1 MLVCPQ
7 CQFEN
12 PNTNKFCQECGTSL
26 TQNTCLECSSLVP
39 FDAVQC
45 QECGEIAGVIWWALV
60 VGESRRAAE
69 LPLATATTAVEASAD
84 PNAVAVSPSD
94 QAHTYLDRHQ
104 RYRLLEK
111 LPSPEGENLEMH
123 VRVLDCQPFQMS
135 LLEALAKQESDT
147 PLGQLKVESQ
157 PELEGGSES
166 AALPGDRMPSVQV
179 MAVPTIAQPYLAL
192 GSKFHQALPVIHDA
206 WQQDGQQIILLE
218 DRALLPRL
226 IDLWLDDELALPP
239 LQLLHWLYETV
250 ELWSTLDAWQA
261 CRSLL
266 EIDNLRVDEDQA
278 ICLQR
283 LHFNLPEAPLT
294 LQDLGQLWQT
304 LFAQS
309 QRTQI
314 GAIYVL
320 LADLDAGKLETVAD
334 LRSRIEEIAHEL
346 QANQP
351 ETEMMP
357 DLESF
362 EPSDASMSNAAIDS
376 ELSPTSS
383 AADLSLSNAST
394 RLEIPIPEP
403 TLPPDGD
410 GDGDNDDLPTVV
422 LPMQLFNLE
431 DAGRTDI
438 GRQRDHNEDYFG
450 IETQTA
456 KLESP
461 SGKTVHARNLYI
473 LCDGMGGHAG
483 GEVASALAVDT
494 LRRYF
499 KEKWQSAPFSESSAN
514 KLPGPD
520 VLIDAVQLA
529 NKAIYD
535 VNQQHARSGS
545 GRMGTTLVV
554 LLIQD
559 TEAAVAH
566 VGDSRLYRYTRKRGL
581 EQITIDHEVGQ
592 REIQRG
598 VDPDIAYARPD
609 AYQLT
614 QALGPRDEH
623 FIKPDI
629 QYVELNEDT
638 LLLLCSDGLT
648 DNDLLETHWRTHI
661 EPLLSSQANLE
672 QGVSQLIELANQF
685 NGHDNITAIAIRAK
699 VRPNLDHLR

>member
-26 TQNTCLECSSLVP
+26 TQNTCQECGNLVP
-39 FDAVQC
+39 FDVVQC
-45 QECGEIAGVIWWALV
+45 EECSEIAGVIWWALI
-60 VGESRRAAE
+60 VGEPRSVAEPPNTVATPSVTAGVDDISAIAAE
-69 LPLATATTAVEASAD
+69 QPQ
-84 PNAVAVSPSD
+84 PF
-94 QAHTYLDRHQ
+94 LDRRQ
-104 RYRLLEK
+104 RYRVLET
-111 LPSPEGENLEMH
+111 LPSPDATRHETHL
-123 VRVLDCQPFQMS
+123 RVLDCQPFQMS
-135 LLEALAKQESDT
+135 LLEALAKQGSEDASI
-147 PLGQLKVESQ
+147 GQLQTESQ
-157 PELEGGSES
+157 TNP
-166 AALPGDRMPSVQV
+166 AGDGEPVAPSTNRMPSVQA
-179 MAVPTIAQPYLAL
+179 MAVPAIAQPYLTL
-192 GSKFHQALPVIHDA
+192 GSKYHQALPVIHDA

-218 DRALLPRL
+218 DRATLPRL
-226 IDLWLDDELALPP
+226 IDLWLDDELSLPP
-239 LQLLHWLYETV
+239 LQLLHWLYEMV
-250 ELWSTLDAWQA
+250 ELWSALEAWQA

-283 LHFNLPEAPLT
+283 LYSDLPEVPLT
-294 LQDLGQLWQT
+294 LRDLGQLWQT

-314 GAIYVL
+314 GALYVL
-320 LADLDAGKLETVAD
+320 LADLEAGKLETIAD

-351 ETEMMP
+351 ETETMP
-357 DLESF
+357 DFESF
-362 EPSDASMSNAAIDS
+362 EPTDASTVDPTIAPETA
-376 ELSPTSS
+376 SPST
-383 AADLSLSNAST
+383 AADLDPSTAAT
-394 RLEIPIPEP
+394 RLEVPVPEP
-403 TLPPDGD
+403 TLPPEGESE
-410 GDGDNDDLPTVV
+410 GDNDDLPTVV
-422 LPMQLFNLE
+422 LPMQLFSLE

-499 KEKWQSAPFSESSAN
+499 QEKWQSTPFSDSTAN

-535 VNQQHARSGS
+535 VNQQNARSGS

-554 LLIQD
+554 LLVQD

-648 DNDLLETHWRTHI
+648 DNDLLETHWRTHV

>member
-26 TQNTCLECSSLVP
+26 TQNTCPGCGSLVP

-45 QECGEIAGVIWWALV
+45 QECGELAGIIWWALI
-60 VGESRRAAE
+60 VGELRRTTDNAQSKTLSTVASTVDVANDAA
-69 LPLATATTAVEASAD
+69 
-84 PNAVAVSPSD
+84 SD
-94 QAHTYLDRHQ
+94 AQAPIFLDRRQ
-104 RYRLLEK
+104 RYRLVEE
-111 LPSPEGENLEMH
+111 LPSPNSAGLETH

-135 LLEALAKQESDT
+135 LLEALAKQGSDSLGGQPQSDSQASATVEGEST
-147 PLGQLKVESQ
+147 V
-157 PELEGGSES
+157 
-166 AALPGDRMPSVQV
+166 LPGDRVPSVQA
-179 MAVPTIAQPYLAL
+179 MAVPTLAQPYLTL

-218 DRALLPRL
+218 DRATLPRL
-226 IDLWLDDELALPP
+226 IDLWLDDDLALPP
-239 LQLLHWLYETV
+239 LQLLHWLYEMV
-250 ELWSTLDAWQA
+250 ELWSALEPWQA

-283 LHFNLPEAPLT
+283 LYTNQPEVSLT

-320 LADLDAGKLETVAD
+320 LADLEAGKLETVAD

-351 ETEMMP
+351 ETEMMS

-362 EPSDASMSNAAIDS
+362 EPTDASIADPTINPALDSTPDAA
-376 ELSPTSS
+376 ET
-383 AADLSLSNAST
+383 DLSTAAT
-394 RLEIPIPEP
+394 HLEVPVPEP
-403 TLPPDGD
+403 TLPPEGESDSD
-410 GDGDNDDLPTVV
+410 SDDLPTVV
-422 LPMQLFNLE
+422 LPMQLFSLE

-499 KEKWQSAPFSESSAN
+499 KEKWQSTPFSNGAAN

-535 VNQQHARSGS
+535 VNQQNARSGS

-629 QYVELNEDT
+629 QYIELNEDT

-648 DNDLLETHWRTHI
+648 DNDLLETHWRTHV

-672 QGVSQLIELANQF
+672 QGVSQLVELANQF

>member
-26 TQNTCLECSSLVP
+26 TQNTCPECASLVP

-45 QECGEIAGVIWWALV
+45 QECDAIAGVIWWALIV
-60 VGESRRAAE
+60 ADQLPTVK
-69 LPLATATTAVEASAD
+69 LPLATATVIEATDEPLAKTGSEGY
-84 PNAVAVSPSD
+84 
-94 QAHTYLDRHQ
+94 TYLDRSQ
-104 RYRLLEK
+104 RYRLLEV
-111 LPSPEGENLEMH
+111 LPSPDEASVERH

-135 LLEALAKQESDT
+135 LLEALAKQGADEPIGL
-147 PLGQLKVESQ
+147 PLVGRQ
-157 PELEGGSES
+157 PDAADGDPMPLEGTR
-166 AALPGDRMPSVQV
+166 LPSVQAI
-179 MAVPTIAQPYLAL
+179 AVPAIAQPYLAL
-192 GSKFHQALPVIHDA
+192 GSKFHQALPIIHDA

-226 IDLWLDDELALPP
+226 IDLWLDDDLALPA
-239 LQLLHWLYETV
+239 LQLLHWLYEMV
-250 ELWSTLDAWQA
+250 ELWSALDAWHA

-266 EIDNLRVDEDQA
+266 EIENLRVDEDQA

-283 LHFNLPEAPLT
+283 LYSNLPDVPVT

-320 LADLDAGKLETVAD
+320 LADLEAGKLETVAD

-351 ETEMMP
+351 DTEMMP
-357 DLESF
+357 NLENV
-362 EPSDASMSNAAIDS
+362 EPTDASVSDPTINP
-376 ELSPTSS
+376 ELSPSSS
-383 AADLSLSNAST
+383 AAALSTASAST
-394 RLEIPIPEP
+394 RLEVPLPEP
-403 TLPPDGD
+403 TLPPDVESEGD
-410 GDGDNDDLPTVV
+410 SDDLPTVV

-499 KEKWQSAPFSESSAN
+499 KEKWQSTPFSDGTAN
-514 KLPGPD
+514 KLPGPE

-535 VNQQHARSGS
+535 VNQQNARSGS

-554 LLIQD
+554 VLIQD

-648 DNDLLETHWRTHI
+648 DNDLLETHWRTHV

-672 QGVSQLIELANQF
+672 QGVTQLVELANQY